1 MKAVVFEA
9 ERSGYSIDQVAR
21 RAITVG
27 ELISILQD
35 FDEDNLFILSHDNG
49 YTYGNVSIWDM
60 KEYADD
66 NEDGEFEE

>member
-9 ERSGYSIDQVAR
+9 KRSGYSIDQVAG

-35 FDEDNLFILSHDNG
+35 FDEDNLFILSHDHG
-49 YTYGNVSIWDM
+49 YTYGSVNIWDM